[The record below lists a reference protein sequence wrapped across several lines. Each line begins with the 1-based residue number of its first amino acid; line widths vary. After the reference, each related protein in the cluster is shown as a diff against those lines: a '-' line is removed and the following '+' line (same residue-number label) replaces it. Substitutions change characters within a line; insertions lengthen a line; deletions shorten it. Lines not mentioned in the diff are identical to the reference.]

1 MSMRNYA
8 EWGNGFIVRQ
18 KDLEEFKSFYN
29 GEDKEEVADCTDFM
43 ELADYIN
50 IDYVYIT
57 ENGEIRGIGNAEDS
71 YLDDEEDIGVYYLK
85 KDNLFD
91 KYENVDEI
99 IDEVIEF
106 YKGYDMEIPREFV
119 EKRLGT
125 FCGVS
130 FG

>member
-1 MSMRNYA
+1 MSMNNYA
-8 EWGNGFIVRQ
+8 VCGNGFIVRQ
-18 KDLEEFKSFYN
+18 KDIEEFKTFYN
-29 GEDKEEVADCTDFM
+29 REDKEDFLECADFM
-43 ELADYIN
+43 EMADYIN

-57 ENGEIRGIGNAEDS
+57 DNGEIIGIGDTEDY
-71 YLDDEEDIGVYYLK
+71 YLEEDETIGVYYFK
-85 KDNLFD
+85 KDNLFE
-91 KYENVDEI
+91 KYENIDEI

-106 YKGYDMEIPREFV
+106 FRGYDMEIPREFV

>member
-1 MSMRNYA
+1 MQSGEM
-8 EWGNGFIVRQ
+8 
-18 KDLEEFKSFYN
+18 DLEEFKSFYN

>member
-1 MSMRNYA
+1 MSMRSYA
-8 EWGNGFIVRQ
+8 VCGNGFIVRE
-18 KDLEEFKSFYN
+18 KDIEEFKSFYN
-29 GEDKEEVADCTDFM
+29 GEDKEDFLECTDFQDI
-43 ELADYIN
+43 ADYVG

-57 ENGEIRGIGNAEDS
+57 ENGEIVGIGYAEDS
-71 YLDDEEDIGVYYLK
+71 MLEEDETIGVYYFK

-99 IDEVIEF
+99 IDEVVEF
-106 YKGYDMEIPREFV
+106 FKGFDMEIPREFI

-125 FCGVS
+125 FSGVS